1 MSEEVAQT
9 AETTPATTPV
19 LSNTG
24 GLAGKIKNEI
34 ILSQK
39 LENLNVQASSL
50 TKAFANSFLRT
61 KSKEYKEW
69 VSIGD
74 EIKTSD
80 LTDEGHLRLKIK
92 HELME
97 DRVVPHHSVLILTTV
112 PFLLYWLLKKG
123 ATYLISSRLEQYQKD
138 QARIKKRTQQA
149 KEKAAKRESK
159 GLSPAAPKATKP
171 KRRKH

>member
-9 AETTPATTPV
+9 PETAPVPTTT
-19 LSNTG
+19 SGG
-24 GLAGKIKNEI
+24 GLASKIKNEI

-69 VSIGD
+69 VTIGD
-74 EIKTSD
+74 EIKASD
-80 LTDEGHLRLKIK
+80 LTDEGALRLRIK

-97 DRVVPHHSVLILTTV
+97 DRVIPHHSVLILTTA
-112 PFLLYWLLKKG
+112 PFLIYWLLKKG

-138 QARIKKRTQQA
+138 QARIKKRVQQA
-149 KEKAAKRESK
+149 KDKAAKRESK
-159 GLSPAAPKATKP
+159 GLPTTAKTSATTK
-171 KRRKH
+171 KRRKR